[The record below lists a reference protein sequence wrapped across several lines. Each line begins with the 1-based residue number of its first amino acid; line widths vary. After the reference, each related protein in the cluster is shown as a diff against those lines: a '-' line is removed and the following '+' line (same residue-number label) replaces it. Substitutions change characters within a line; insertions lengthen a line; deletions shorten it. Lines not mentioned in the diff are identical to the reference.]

1 MGTEP
6 ISDIGF
12 EAGFIVLKNSSGNI
26 PKRIAIA
33 DVLRAADIPALTHAQ
48 VAAVTTLAGLMAI
61 LIRTLIDRDILD
73 ESFGDSL
80 GLDVSLDTII
90 YSLEQIGG
98 GMPYSDPDISVPNTG
113 G

>member
-1 MGTEP
+1 MATEP

-12 EAGFIVLKNSSGNI
+12 EAGFIVIKTGKGNI

-33 DVLRAADIPALTHAQ
+33 DILRAADIPALTFAQ

-73 ESFGDSL
+73 DSFGDSL
-80 GLDVSLDTII
+80 GLDVGIDSII

-98 GMPYSDPDISVPNTG
+98 GEAYAEPNIYVPNV
-113 G
+113 